1 MKKLST
7 KHLFHSLHAFIFLAM
22 ELFLVVPAV
31 FEGLFVDQHHPD
43 RSLKLVQLFAI
54 YCTLSL
60 SNFMT
65 LPIIIIVDIT
75 KIVYQKAR

>member
-1 MKKLST
+1 MISADRSFKKKLST
-7 KHLFHSLHAFIFLAM
+7 KLLVHSLHAYIFLAI
-22 ELFLVVPAV
+22 ECFLFVPAL

-65 LPIIIIVDIT
+65 LPIIRISDI
-75 KIVYQKAR
+75 